1 MSGYN
6 GKTQSIRFDEGG
18 FNHNRNIDL
27 IPANAMAHPS
37 TNINL
42 HKGGREKRG
51 GSSHVNSSNQLEG
64 GVRIYGL
71 RQFRLRSGVSSIITA
86 TATPKIQD
94 DYATEIQGASW
105 TTADKQVRMDQAE
118 DELYIANGADV
129 PQVWTGAGNTAD
141 IKPLKGESGKSF
153 DAVINEALGRV
164 SQLQNDVEQ
173 AVNELATGSGDI
185 TSAVLAVEKADMTFQ
200 LMVEIRNKL
209 ISTYEEIMRM
219 QV

>member
-1 MSGYN
+1 MSDII
-6 GKTQSIRFDEGG
+6 IRG
-18 FNHNRNIDL
+18 I
-27 IPANAMAHPS
+27 
-37 TNINL
+37 
-42 HKGGREKRG
+42 
-51 GSSHVNSSNQLEG
+51 SSG
-64 GVRIYGL
+64 
-71 RQFRLRSGVSSIITA
+71 
-86 TATPKIQD
+86 
-94 DYATEIQGASW
+94 TES
-105 TTADKQVRMDQAE
+105 
-118 DELYIANGADV
+118 
-129 PQVWTGAGNTAD
+129 GNTAD